1 MADQAKTDATV
12 AVAFFFYTASN
23 GQVLPFPAIETF
35 DSIEGAQVALEAAN
49 IQGGKPQALLAYP
62 ALAGAIA
69 ATTASGKNFPEN
81 VEEKLQTLS
90 DSLVPT
96 DALVAAWELVQESHI
111 TDQATALLDV
121 PTERADLIAQIIANN
136 PADFVSTEVA
146 TEAGEMTVSF
156 VAVNDG
162 GAEPDQ
168 ATEEVVET
176 TTEEIADLT
185 PEEEAAVETTEP
197 ETGIIAETTEVSA
210 LAHYEAP
217 EGGVVVSNE
226 NLGGLLT
233 AIKNTSQANADIAA
247 TNLENARILSGTQRT
262 IEILANAVVKPTE
275 KVIVEAEVVNPPAE
289 A

>member
-23 GQVLPFPAIETF
+23 GQILPFPSIDAFNAETGLAERQAIVKEVG
-35 DSIEGAQVALEAAN
+35 IEG
-49 IQGGKPQALLAYP
+49 GDPQALLPYDLLLTAV
-62 ALAGAIA
+62 ALKAR
-69 ATTASGKNFPEN
+69 KNEN
-81 VEEKLQTLS
+81 FLESVEAKLQSLS
-90 DSLVPT
+90 EGLVT
-96 DALVAAWELVQESHI
+96 NDALKAAWLDLQDSHI
-111 TDQATALLDV
+111 NDAAKELLDV
-121 PTERADLIAQIIANN
+121 PVERTQLIADIVANE
-136 PADFVSTEVA
+136 PASFVSTKVA
-146 TEAGEMTVSF
+146 TEAVEMTVTF
-156 VAVNDG
+156 VAGTD
-162 GAEPDQ
+162 AATEP
-168 ATEEVVET
+168 EEVVET
-176 TTEEIADLT
+176 TTEEIADPT
-185 PEEEAAVETTEP
+185 PEEEAGAEVTEP
-197 ETGIIAETTEVSA
+197 ETGIITETTEVSA